1 MERDNGMIFIQLFLS
16 FLKIGAFTFGGGYA
30 MIPLIR
36 AEVMSQGWLEEQALV
51 DFIAVSESTP
61 GPLAV
66 NLATFV
72 GTVTGGIFG
81 ALCATFGIVL
91 PSFVIILIVAK
102 FFTRFQDN
110 RIVKGCL
117 FGLKAAVIGLLA
129 AAVLSVGRTVF
140 FPDGMI
146 TAQTG
151 SVSAGLTEL
160 FSHVFSVEFLISLV
174 IFAVAAFLLIKK
186 RHPIA
191 VICICACMG
200 VAAGIITSVV

>member
-1 MERDNGMIFIQLFLS
+1 MSYLQLFLS

-36 AEVMSQGWLEEQALV
+36 AEVLSRGWLEEQALV

-72 GTVTGGIFG
+72 GNVTGGIFG
-81 ALCATFGIVL
+81 ALCATLGIVL

-110 RIVKGCL
+110 RIVKGCM

-129 AAVLSVGRTVF
+129 AAVLSVGRAVF
-140 FPDGMI
+140 FP
-146 TAQTG
+146 
-151 SVSAGLTEL
+151 
-160 FSHVFSVEFLISLV
+160 HVFSVEFLISLG
-174 IFAVAAFLLIKK
+174 IFAAAAFLLIKK

-191 VICICACMG
+191 VICVCACLG
-200 VAAGIITSVV
+200 VAAGIIVSAV